1 MFDSDKILQ
10 EMMQKLSMEIV
21 ANLRDNITQAIESEV
36 SRNLSKSIVE
46 SEFYRRL
53 NEDMRK
59 GLQSIYKEIN
69 SAKQVGGPAGAPS
82 SSSSSVAP
90 GEADQ
95 LFNEAADQLD
105 QILQTTEEATS
116 NIMDIIE
123 KHMDIQAKSNE
134 ILHAMQA
141 GAVNEDEL
149 NALRIAND
157 ELNQDLME
165 IMTTLSFQDLTGQRI
180 KLIISALKKVE
191 RIVLDLYL
199 STGLKMK
206 AREKEPGKSLD
217 AIEADANKTVSDLK
231 GPQSEV
237 NQNDVDDLLAQLGL

>member
-21 ANLRDNITQAIESEV
+21 ANLRDNITQAIESEI

-53 NEDMRK
+53 NQDMRQ
-59 GLQSIYKEIN
+59 GLQNIYKEIN
-69 SAKQVGGPAGAPS
+69 SAKQGGGS
-82 SSSSSVAP
+82 SSASSSAAAAVVP

-105 QILQTTEEATS
+105 QVLQTTEEATS

-123 KHMDIQAKSNE
+123 KHMDIQSKSNE
-134 ILHAMQA
+134 ILHSMQA
-141 GAVNEDEL
+141 GSVNEDEL

-206 AREKEPGKSLD
+206 AREKEPEKSLED
-217 AIEADANKTVSDLK
+217 IDADANKTVNDLK
-231 GPQSEV
+231 GPQSDV
-237 NQNDVDDLLAQLGL
+237 KQNDVDDLLAQLGL